1 MLNPPLNFIK
11 KKKNNYKESRT
22 NLKFITPLTCNR
34 ILKYQRNMPNL
45 TSWVELG
52 KLVGFVDTLR
62 DVLYMNCIF
71 WFRLTLITL
80 TCTNPKYDIFIVYTF
95 KRVVQLAQR
104 PNGLFNSWT
113 TIYIYMN
120 THTHMSSLQRDHK
133 RQRSQKSREKSS

>member
-11 KKKNNYKESRT
+11 KKKKYKERRT

-45 TSWVELG
+45 ASWVELG
-52 KLVGFVDTLR
+52 KLVGFVNTLR
-62 DVLYMNCIF
+62 DVLYMNYIF

-95 KRVVQLAQR
+95 KHVVQLAQR

-113 TIYIYMN
+113 TIYIYMY
-120 THTHMSSLQRDHK
+120 THTHVEFATRP
-133 RQRSQKSREKSS
+133 QKTNITKK